1 METFQENLEHQK
13 RGKGNRQIVSRRATG
28 LPGHQS
34 GGALAAATTKSSG
47 ATGPAMGRAIQVPPR
62 DLGHQLRV
70 VERTKDGELVLVRR
84 RTKDGELVE
93 HVVVR
98 RDATERVRG
107 RQREREEE
115 GEGANHCW

>member
-34 GGALAAATTKSSG
+34 GSALAAATTKSSG
-47 ATGPAMGRAIQVPPR
+47 ATGPATGRAIQAPAR

-84 RTKDGELVE
+84 RTNGELVE

-98 RDATERVRG
+98 RRTAERVRG
-107 RQREREEE
+107 RQREREE
-115 GEGANHCW
+115 

>member
-34 GGALAAATTKSSG
+34 GSALAAATTKSSG
-47 ATGPAMGRAIQVPPR
+47 ATGPATGRAIQVPPR

-70 VERTKDGELVLVRR
+70 VE